1 MNGWV
6 LVGLGVNL
14 AMLLMAVTWAIGKRI
29 RNAGV
34 VDVAWAYG
42 FAMLT
47 IFYATVG
54 GGASLRSAVFAGMT
68 LLWSLRLG
76 THVLLRVI
84 ARHPQETPR
93 YAALRESFP
102 QRPWLMFFGFFLLQ
116 GLLIGI
122 LSAPFAIVLSN
133 ATPGFGPWEMT
144 GIVVWVI
151 GFAGEIFAD
160 AQLAR
165 FRKDPANRER
175 VCDTGLWRYSRHPNY
190 FFEWLVWI
198 AFFLF
203 ALGSPGGWLA
213 LIGPLV
219 MGHFLVNVT
228 GIPPTEAHALATRGE
243 AYREYQRTTSAFL
256 PWWPKTRSS

>member
-14 AMLLMAVTWAIGKRI
+14 AMVLMAITWAVGKRF

-34 VDVAWAYG
+34 VDVAWAYA

-47 IFYATVG
+47 IFYFTVG
-54 GGASLRSAVFAGMT
+54 GGAPLRSAIFAGLA

-76 THVLLRVI
+76 THFLWGVLS
-84 ARHPQETPR
+84 RHPQETPR
-93 YAALRESFP
+93 YVALREAFP

-116 GLLIGI
+116 GLLVGI
-122 LSAPFAIVLSN
+122 LSAPLAIVLSN
-133 ATPGFGPWEMT
+133 PAPGFGTWEIA
-144 GIVVWVI
+144 GVVVWAI
-151 GFAGEIFAD
+151 GFAGEVLAD

-165 FRKDPANRER
+165 FHKNPANRER
-175 VCDTGLWRYSRHPNY
+175 VCDTGLWRFSRHPNY

-203 ALGSPGGWLA
+203 AMGSPGGWFA

-228 GIPPTEAHALATRGE
+228 GIPPTEAHALTTRGD
-243 AYREYQRTTSAFL
+243 AYRLYQRTTSAFI
-256 PWWPKTRSS
+256 PWWPKGR